1 VESVSSAVF
10 RLKQIPKFGLV
21 LVLDEAWLEQD
32 KKRAKIA
39 NLGEVNQTLL
49 LSFKSW

>member
-1 VESVSSAVF
+1 LVEADVF
-10 RLKQIPKFGLV
+10 PSFVKTAHEYR
-21 LVLDEAWLEQD
+21 EAWREQD
-32 KKRAKIA
+32 KNRAKIA